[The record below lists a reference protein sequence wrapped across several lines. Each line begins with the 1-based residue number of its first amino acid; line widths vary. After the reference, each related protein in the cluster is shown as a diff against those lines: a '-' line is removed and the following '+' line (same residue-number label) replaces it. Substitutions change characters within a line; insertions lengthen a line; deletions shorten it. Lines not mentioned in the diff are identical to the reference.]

1 MRVDVNTD
9 AADSREDFTGFIRL
23 ESFKPYIEN
32 FISSTQ
38 TYNHVKLVIN
48 KIVSYSTDNNYK
60 PNTDENPRFT
70 MVHSATSSET
80 VVN

>member
-9 AADSREDFTGFIRL
+9 AADSREDFTGFIRR

-38 TYNHVKLVIN
+38 TYNHEKLVIN
-48 KIVSYSTDNNYK
+48 KIVS
-60 PNTDENPRFT
+60 
-70 MVHSATSSET
+70 
-80 VVN
+80 